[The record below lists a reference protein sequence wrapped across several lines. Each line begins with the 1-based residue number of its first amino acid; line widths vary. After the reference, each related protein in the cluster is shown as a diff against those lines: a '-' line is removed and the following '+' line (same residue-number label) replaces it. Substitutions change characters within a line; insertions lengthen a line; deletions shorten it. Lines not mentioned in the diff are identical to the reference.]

1 MREDDRT
8 REIVRIFT
16 DHTKSASLRHIRD
29 SDAILRLA
37 DEIIK
42 KLDRGNP
49 IWRKWEGPRETL
61 IKSVTICWVPI
72 DDLRE
77 HLNRMSG
84 PHLTLTD
91 VEQRLSAAQDEQWEF
106 PNEDLKAGC
115 LELYGRET
123 ALGTELPAIIGALR
137 RHVEGEQDR
146 LQLEREAARREQIA
160 AEKAALEARFRSG
173 ADCKWVSIDDT
184 KDLYCR
190 VNGRDYRLVV
200 TPDKRLDLFR
210 IDGPDDANG
219 RLIGRYQNRSAV
231 TKVLAQVAYQP
242 EPF

>member
-8 REIVRIFT
+8 HEIVRVLT
-16 DHTKSASLRHIRD
+16 EHTKSPSLRHIRD
-29 SDAILRLA
+29 PYIILRTA

-49 IWRKWEGPRETL
+49 IWRKWEGPRENL
-61 IKSVTICWVPI
+61 IKSATICWVPI

-77 HLNRMSG
+77 HLYRVAG
-84 PHLTLTD
+84 PHLTHTD
-91 VEQRLSAAQDEQWEF
+91 VEQRLAAAQDEQWEYTDD
-106 PNEDLKAGC
+106 DLRVGC
-115 LELYGRET
+115 VELYEREK
-123 ALGTELPAIIGALR
+123 ALGTGLPVIIGALR
-137 RHVEGEQDR
+137 RHVESEQER
-146 LQLEREAARREQIA
+146 LRIGREAARRGQVV
-160 AEKAALEARFRSG
+160 AEKVALQARFRSG
-173 ADCKWVSIDDT
+173 ADCKWVMIDDT

-190 VNGRDYRLVV
+190 VNGRDYRLAV

-231 TKVLAQVAYQP
+231 TKVLTQVAYQP